1 MHLEVDPANE
11 PDDGAVL
18 AGATRE
24 DTVAELFGLCDEFFR
39 CPASPQVH
47 AELRRFLI
55 SRGYHPVASWGW
67 FIDTLGFAASRPRY
81 NLSED
86 EPSPGGTRVS

>member
-39 CPASPQVH
+39 CPASPQSTPNY
-47 AELRRFLI
+47 A
-55 SRGYHPVASWGW
+55 
-67 FIDTLGFAASRPRY
+67 GF
-81 NLSED
+81 
-86 EPSPGGTRVS
+86 